1 MQGKVWADS
10 CLHGQRKGQIMAFI
24 TTKSVIIASFIA
36 AAGGGAGMAGH
47 RVHRSEAPPA
57 PVHMAGAADQATAVL
72 DWSGQWYSVQR
83 ILHDDESVAGAI
95 PSF

>member
-1 MQGKVWADS
+1 
-10 CLHGQRKGQIMAFI
+10 MAFI

-36 AAGGGAGMAGH
+36 AAGGGAGVASH
-47 RVHRSEAPPA
+47 RVHRSEVPPA
-57 PVHMAGAADQATAVL
+57 PVHMAGAADQTAAGP

-83 ILHDDESVAGAI
+83 ILHDEESVAGAA

>member
-1 MQGKVWADS
+1 MGNVKD
-10 CLHGQRKGQIMAFI
+10 GIMAFI
-24 TTKSVIIASFIA
+24 TTKSVIVASFVA

-47 RVHRSEAPPA
+47 RAHRGEGPPA
-57 PVHMAGAADQATAVL
+57 QAFTASTPGQAAAGL

-83 ILHDDESVAGAI
+83 ILLNEESAAGAA